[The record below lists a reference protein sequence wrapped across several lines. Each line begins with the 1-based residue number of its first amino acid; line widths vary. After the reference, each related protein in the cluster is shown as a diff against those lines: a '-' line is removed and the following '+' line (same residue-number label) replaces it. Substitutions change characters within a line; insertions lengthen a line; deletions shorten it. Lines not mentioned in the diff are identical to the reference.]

1 LIEAHHH
8 VLTTSVRTSTNALL
22 IFVVLQCLDVLTT
35 LIFLNHGMAEG
46 NPVVR
51 WALSRAYTPWVGLAV
66 SKLVAAM
73 IGHYCYRSGR
83 ITLLRR
89 ANAGYSLVVGWN
101 LIAIAPILFAH

>member
-1 LIEAHHH
+1 
-8 VLTTSVRTSTNALL
+8 VLF
-22 IFVVLQCLDVLTT
+22 IVLQCLDVLTT

-51 WALSRAYTPWVGLAV
+51 WALTRACAPWVGLTV

-73 IGHYCYRSGR
+73 IGQYCWRSGR

-89 ANAGYSLVVGWN
+89 ANAGYSFVVGWN
-101 LIAIAPILFAH
+101 LIALAPVLFAH